1 MGRFD
6 VVGRARSRPSFTSD
20 SGRTG
25 CRSASHSNVVGS
37 RRSAWRRSTVVS
49 SGASACRRAGTA
61 LALPEPSPQS
71 FSRERSERRSAD
83 IPGSREAR
91 HRPGKGDDPLV
102 RAAGEA
108 AAAWLT
114 SDAPDRLAFTDD
126 DVVLGQGDCNLAN
139 FLWDGT
145 QVRLVDFEDSGLSDR
160 AFELA
165 ILVEHIS
172 AWSEVSL
179 EADPFVAL
187 FDLTASERHRL
198 REFRRLA
205 AFFWLLLLLPGGPA
219 FCRNPPGTLGR
230 QAHRLLTLLG

>member
-1 MGRFD
+1 MSWVPGAPLGDAPLSSAQAQALAAVLGRLWRCVNPARNPFPWND
-6 VVGRARSRPSFTSD
+6 RNAARLISQVRARLV
-20 SGRTG
+20 TG
-25 CRSASHSNVVGS
+25 
-37 RRSAWRRSTVVS
+37 
-49 SGASACRRAGTA
+49 
-61 LALPEPSPQS
+61 PEM
-71 FSRERSERRSAD
+71 
-83 IPGSREAR
+83 
-91 HRPGKGDDPLV
+91 GDDSLV

-108 AAAWLT
+108 AAAWLA
-114 SDAPDRLAFTDD
+114 SDAPDRLAFADD

-179 EADPFVAL
+179 EAEPFVAL
-187 FDLTASERHRL
+187 FDLTASERLRL